1 MFPRINRA
9 ALFALALVV
18 VTIAVGA
25 MLGSVN
31 QTSGSPEWPPVQ
43 IVKEGGAWRVA
54 VVRADGATGA
64 GVSYSVQREGLVAY
78 SEAVRLLG
86 ATAFD
91 YQGTIPALVTF
102 RHPITFERFVEMMN
116 FSGAVVKSYR
126 IRDRLESGRFVGWT
140 SGRGE

>member
-1 MFPRINRA
+1 MGR
-9 ALFALALVV
+9 L
-18 VTIAVGA
+18 
-25 MLGSVN
+25 
-31 QTSGSPEWPPVQ
+31 SGHRF
-43 IVKEGGAWRVA
+43 IVKEGAWRVA

-64 GVSYSVQREGLVAY
+64 GVSYSVQREESMAY

-86 ATAFD
+86 AGAFD

-126 IRDRLESGRFVGWT
+126 IRDRLEWSIRRLDVGE
-140 SGRGE
+140 G